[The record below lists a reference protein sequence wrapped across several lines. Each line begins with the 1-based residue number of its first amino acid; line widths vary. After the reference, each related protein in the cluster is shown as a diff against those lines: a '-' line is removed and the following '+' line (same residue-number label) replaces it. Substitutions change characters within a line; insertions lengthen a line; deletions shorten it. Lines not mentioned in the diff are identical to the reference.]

1 MNNEVEE
8 RVVELVDF
16 KMNSGSVTIRCK
28 KLKPGTVI
36 DNTDN
41 SSLYESNMKRMNI
54 SKDGSVSYN

>member
-16 KMNSGSVTIRCK
+16 KINGGSATIRCK
-28 KLKPGTVI
+28 KLKPNNVI
-36 DNTDN
+36 DARDN
-41 SSLYESNMKRMNI
+41 SSLYESNMKCMNI